1 MYEIITLPN
10 GVRIA
15 HEKMS
20 GVRSAAVGIW
30 VGVGSRY
37 EKRGEE
43 GSAHFIE
50 HMLFKGTA
58 HSTAAELAGR
68 MDAIGGQVNAFT
80 SRDSTC
86 FYARVLDSH
95 LDEASDIL
103 CEMFFDSLF
112 SESDVVNERGV
123 VLEEIDMYR
132 DTPDIVVEQ
141 LMGRIFPGALGKPV
155 LGRPASLNGM
165 TGASLRAFKE
175 REYSPERIVV
185 SVCGSFTEDNL
196 ARLCSRFSALA
207 PSRPAACRKSAYT
220 PAVVVKR
227 KATEQNHF
235 CLSFPGLPDGDADRF
250 SWQVLSMALGGGM
263 SSRLFQTVREK
274 HGLCYSIGSF
284 TAAYKETGMLAIST
298 AVGRDSEEKALALI
312 REEIE
317 KFRQDGITDKE
328 LRTARELIKS
338 SIILSLESSSSR
350 MNRLGSGLLLLGKCL
365 TADEIIE
372 RYDAVTTESVLA
384 LAREKLAPE
393 MMGFSAVGRL
403 APAED
408 YLYFQEIVHQ
418 NHSRI
423 YEFYEFK
430 LIKNAFVA
438 LRADHFIGNLIW
450 KGCSSPQ
457 PAQPLARLQA
467 VSLSPTHMSPEMAL
481 TSCLTPAAQ
490 ALPEAF
496 RQAGVM
502 EICDTADFIY
512 ISNISAAKNVIFSS

>member
-1 MYEIITLPN
+1 MKNLLL
-10 GVRIA
+10 
-15 HEKMS
+15 
-20 GVRSAAVGIW
+20 SAICIVSLFLSSCQNWIDVNPKTDIEA
-30 VGVGSRY
+30 
-37 EKRGEE
+37 EE
-43 GSAHFIE
+43 F
-50 HMLFKGTA
+50 
-58 HSTAAELAGR
+58 
-68 MDAIGGQVNAFT
+68 FT
-80 SRDSTC
+80 SEDGFKSALTGL
-86 FYARVLDSH
+86 YS
-95 LDEASDIL
+95 
-103 CEMFFDSLF
+103 MM
-112 SESDVVNERGV
+112 
-123 VLEEIDMYR
+123 VLEKSYGRQMTFDFVEKLVQRYDNYAAGSVTDEERAAIYKYGETTSSKNAIAEIWLKLYNEIANINNFLQYLESNG
-132 DTPDIVVEQ
+132 DTPEDIVVEQ

-408 YLYFQEIVHQ
+408 YLSVFG
-418 NHSRI
+418 
-423 YEFYEFK
+423 K
-430 LIKNAFVA
+430 
-438 LRADHFIGNLIW
+438 
-450 KGCSSPQ
+450 
-457 PAQPLARLQA
+457 
-467 VSLSPTHMSPEMAL
+467 
-481 TSCLTPAAQ
+481 
-490 ALPEAF
+490 
-496 RQAGVM
+496 
-502 EICDTADFIY
+502 
-512 ISNISAAKNVIFSS
+512 

>member
-132 DTPDIVVEQ
+132 DTPEDIVVEPAHGQ
-141 LMGRIFPGALGKPV
+141 DLPGALGKPV

-207 PSRPAACRKSAYT
+207 PSRPAACRQERLHARRG
-220 PAVVVKR
+220 R
-227 KATEQNHF
+227 KAQGNGAEPL
-235 CLSFPGLPDGDADRF
+235 LSLLPRTAGRRRGPLLVAGALHGARRRHVLPPLPDRP
-250 SWQVLSMALGGGM
+250 
-263 SSRLFQTVREK
+263 R
-274 HGLCYSIGSF
+274 
-284 TAAYKETGMLAIST
+284 
-298 AVGRDSEEKALALI
+298 KARPLLQY
-312 REEIE
+312 
-317 KFRQDGITDKE
+317 RQ
-328 LRTARELIKS
+328 LH
-338 SIILSLESSSSR
+338 
-350 MNRLGSGLLLLGKCL
+350 
-365 TADEIIE
+365 
-372 RYDAVTTESVLA
+372 
-384 LAREKLAPE
+384 
-393 MMGFSAVGRL
+393 GRL
-403 APAED
+403 
-408 YLYFQEIVHQ
+408 
-418 NHSRI
+418 
-423 YEFYEFK
+423 
-430 LIKNAFVA
+430 
-438 LRADHFIGNLIW
+438 
-450 KGCSSPQ
+450 
-457 PAQPLARLQA
+457 
-467 VSLSPTHMSPEMAL
+467 
-481 TSCLTPAAQ
+481 
-490 ALPEAF
+490 
-496 RQAGVM
+496 
-502 EICDTADFIY
+502 
-512 ISNISAAKNVIFSS
+512 

>member
-132 DTPDIVVEQ
+132 DTPEDIVVEPAHGQ
-141 LMGRIFPGALGKPV
+141 DLPGALGKPV

-165 TGASLRAFKE
+165 TALRCARSRNASTA
-175 REYSPERIVV
+175 PN
-185 SVCGSFTEDNL
+185 GS
-196 ARLCSRFSALA
+196 
-207 PSRPAACRKSAYT
+207 
-220 PAVVVKR
+220 
-227 KATEQNHF
+227 
-235 CLSFPGLPDGDADRF
+235 SFP
-250 SWQVLSMALGGGM
+250 
-263 SSRLFQTVREK
+263 
-274 HGLCYSIGSF
+274 C
-284 TAAYKETGMLAIST
+284 AA
-298 AVGRDSEEKALALI
+298 
-312 REEIE
+312 
-317 KFRQDGITDKE
+317 
-328 LRTARELIKS
+328 
-338 SIILSLESSSSR
+338 
-350 MNRLGSGLLLLGKCL
+350 
-365 TADEIIE
+365 
-372 RYDAVTTESVLA
+372 
-384 LAREKLAPE
+384 
-393 MMGFSAVGRL
+393 
-403 APAED
+403 
-408 YLYFQEIVHQ
+408 
-418 NHSRI
+418 
-423 YEFYEFK
+423 
-430 LIKNAFVA
+430 A
-438 LRADHFIGNLIW
+438 LRKITSR
-450 KGCSSPQ
+450 GCAAGFPRSRRRVPQ
-457 PAQPLARLQA
+457 RAAR
-467 VSLSPTHMSPEMAL
+467 AL
-481 TSCLTPAAQ
+481 TRPPWS
-490 ALPEAF
+490 
-496 RQAGVM
+496 
-502 EICDTADFIY
+502 
-512 ISNISAAKNVIFSS
+512 

>member
-132 DTPDIVVEQ
+132 DTPEDIVVEQ

-263 SSRLFQTVREK
+263 SSRLFQTVRE
-274 HGLCYSIGSF
+274 
-284 TAAYKETGMLAIST
+284 ST
-298 AVGRDSEEKALALI
+298 ASATASAASRPPIRRPACSPSPPPWAAIPRKKHSRSSGRRS
-312 REEIE
+312 RSS
-317 KFRQDGITDKE
+317 G
-328 LRTARELIKS
+328 RTALRIRS
-338 SIILSLESSSSR
+338 FAPRASSSSPASSSR
-350 MNRLGSGLLLLGKCL
+350 SNR
-365 TADEIIE
+365 
-372 RYDAVTTESVLA
+372 
-384 LAREKLAPE
+384 
-393 MMGFSAVGRL
+393 
-403 APAED
+403 APA
-408 YLYFQEIVHQ
+408 
-418 NHSRI
+418 
-423 YEFYEFK
+423 
-430 LIKNAFVA
+430 A
-438 LRADHFIGNLIW
+438 
-450 KGCSSPQ
+450 
-457 PAQPLARLQA
+457 
-467 VSLSPTHMSPEMAL
+467 
-481 TSCLTPAAQ
+481 
-490 ALPEAF
+490 
-496 RQAGVM
+496 
-502 EICDTADFIY
+502 
-512 ISNISAAKNVIFSS
+512 

>member
-1 MYEIITLPN
+1 
-10 GVRIA
+10 
-15 HEKMS
+15 
-20 GVRSAAVGIW
+20 
-30 VGVGSRY
+30 
-37 EKRGEE
+37 
-43 GSAHFIE
+43 
-50 HMLFKGTA
+50 
-58 HSTAAELAGR
+58 
-68 MDAIGGQVNAFT
+68 
-80 SRDSTC
+80 
-86 FYARVLDSH
+86 
-95 LDEASDIL
+95 
-103 CEMFFDSLF
+103 MFFDSLF

-132 DTPDIVVEQ
+132 DTPEDIVVEQ

-165 TGASLRAFKE
+165 TGATLRACKE

-408 YLYFQEIVHQ
+408 YLSVFG
-418 NHSRI
+418 
-423 YEFYEFK
+423 K
-430 LIKNAFVA
+430 
-438 LRADHFIGNLIW
+438 
-450 KGCSSPQ
+450 
-457 PAQPLARLQA
+457 
-467 VSLSPTHMSPEMAL
+467 
-481 TSCLTPAAQ
+481 
-490 ALPEAF
+490 
-496 RQAGVM
+496 
-502 EICDTADFIY
+502 
-512 ISNISAAKNVIFSS
+512 